1 MRTPLLPEPFFIRAV
16 PRRDHRR
23 LWSRRGTA
31 RIKIGSGPI
40 FYGLEHRVN
49 TYVPVPRDLLRASTI
64 LFLVIWPCV
73 HAYSAL
79 LPYDNG
85 GKSRKG
91 AEDEIENKSDP
102 KGRLG

>member
-1 MRTPLLPEPFFIRAV
+1 MRTRLLPETFCIRAV

-23 LWSRRGTA
+23 LWSRRGMA
-31 RIKIGSGPI
+31 RIKIGSVPI

-49 TYVPVPRDLLRASTI
+49 IYVPVLLDLLRGSTI
-64 LFLVIWPCV
+64 LFPVICPCV